1 MSLKANERFMTGS
14 GKCFVLVISKLFLCP
29 VLLYR
34 FAKKPFGLCCGLFLN
49 ADNKFFNSHDLAVL
63 GLPALLIMVYLNSLY
78 LKLVFTLRN
87 QRIPV

>member
-1 MSLKANERFMTGS
+1 MNVSLKANERFMMEMFCARDF
-14 GKCFVLVISKLFLCP
+14 KAFP

-34 FAKKPFGLCCGLFLN
+34 FAKKTLELCCGLFLN
-49 ADNKFFNSHDLAVL
+49 ADSKFFNSHDLAV
-63 GLPALLIMVYLNSLY
+63 LPALLIMVYLNSLY